1 MLLMLGFQLQEST
14 GAITCTIDILLKVF
28 ADLRTWCEERK
39 LHLIDCDLR
48 WVRIVQLQQ
57 LLSSDLLAKIVI
69 YMYFH
74 ISRPYVVYLVTGKGL
89 CIDLNRIA
97 QVYKNTMFTRLLEF
111 HAKKVNNTL

>member
-1 MLLMLGFQLQEST
+1 MLMLGFQLQEST

-57 LLSSDLLAKIVI
+57 LLSSDLLAKNS
-69 YMYFH
+69 H
-74 ISRPYVVYLVTGKGL
+74 IQVFPYK
-89 CIDLNRIA
+89 
-97 QVYKNTMFTRLLEF
+97 
-111 HAKKVNNTL
+111 